1 MTRPTAYEMFALL
14 FLYIVMQLFAAWSV
28 TIIVS
33 AAPSLVVSTGP
44 KALFTEVGM
53 VYPECDFAHVLFQL
67 PIRELLNRTDYVYSV
82 FEARMRKNISSSEVR
97 WVPAW
102 RELQLQHVLHRKAAR
117 VFDLCD
123 TVLVEF
129 QTPPVDAGSRS
140 TREVNVNIDPVN
152 IINAVFSGFMPLLL
166 LTSGHSLGLWPMKWK
181 VFRPP
186 LMCCLLI
193 SYKLPRP

>member
-53 VYPECDFAHVLFQL
+53 VYPECDFAHVLIQL

-82 FEARMRKNISSSEVR
+82 FEARMRKNISSSEGN
-97 WVPAW
+97 
-102 RELQLQHVLHRKAAR
+102 
-117 VFDLCD
+117 F
-123 TVLVEF
+123 
-129 QTPPVDAGSRS
+129 
-140 TREVNVNIDPVN
+140 
-152 IINAVFSGFMPLLL
+152 
-166 LTSGHSLGLWPMKWK
+166 
-181 VFRPP
+181 
-186 LMCCLLI
+186 
-193 SYKLPRP
+193 SYKICWVVKLHVSFTCATQYW